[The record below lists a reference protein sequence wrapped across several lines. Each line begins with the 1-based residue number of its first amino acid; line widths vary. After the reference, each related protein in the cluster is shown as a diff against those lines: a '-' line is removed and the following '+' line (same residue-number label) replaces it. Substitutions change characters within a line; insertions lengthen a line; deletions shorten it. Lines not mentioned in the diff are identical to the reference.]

1 MIDSY
6 SKSFTWWFGIVEDVN
21 DPLQVGRARVRCY
34 GFHTQSSALLPTS
47 DLPWAHVVM
56 PVTSASFQGKG
67 TSPTFLRVGST
78 VFGFFAD
85 GNEGQHPII
94 LGSYPGIPQ
103 NNPEFVTASSVSTD
117 NHDVNPLAR
126 GNNKLNDSKNQ
137 VGLDEFEIPPPLT
150 FGARYPFNK
159 VFESERGHIIEI
171 DDTPGE
177 ERIHIYHNAGHYTEM
192 VAGLRTDKVNG
203 DHIEISMR
211 DRMIKVRGNMTV
223 VSDGTTSV
231 VSKGAISLISENSIN
246 LQAPLINISGTVGVS
261 IKAGASFS
269 AIASGISTI
278 KGKVLFLNPKGV

>member
-1 MIDSY
+1 MTINSY
-6 SKSFTWWFGIVEDVN
+6 SNDFTWWFGLVEDVN

-34 GFHTQSSALLPTS
+34 GFHTLSPDLLPTT

-85 GNEGQHPII
+85 GKEGQHPII

-103 NNPEFVTASSVSTD
+103 ENPEFVTASSINTN

-126 GNNKLNDSKNQ
+126 GNNKLNAAKNEA
-137 VGLDEFEIPPPLT
+137 GIDGFEPPPAVT
-150 FGARYPFNK
+150 YGARYPFNK
-159 VFESERGHIIEI
+159 VFESERGHVIEV
-171 DDTPGE
+171 DDTPGS
-177 ERIHIYHNAGHYTEM
+177 ERIHIYHNSGHYTEM
-192 VAGLRTDKVNG
+192 VTGLRTDKVNG

-211 DRMIKVRGNMTV
+211 ERIIKVNGNMTAV
-223 VSDGTTSV
+223 CEGTTTFT
-231 VSKGAISLISENSIN
+231 SKGAISLISENSIN
-246 LQAPLINISGTVGVS
+246 LQAPLININGTVGVS

-278 KGKVLFLNPKGV
+278 KGKILFLNPL